1 MCKLDDFC
9 HWLTM
14 KKDWCCCIAL
24 IVVTVIFTIFF
35 VKMGLLDSFWNLL
48 IYFIDNAVEVVAKE
62 GWANWITAIATSI
75 AACFAYRAYKQ
86 SLKARKSAA
95 FSTLFAQLIE
105 NYKSIFGNKENTDSS
120 FVSLFNHFKEKIDSK
135 KSESISSDFVEQ
147 MYREGLGDDTYFS
160 HCFKYVYYEIKTV
173 LGESF
178 DDDDVKRHYIGIIQA
193 CMTYD
198 ELFCY
203 FINLL
208 QYFTKDGNSNENPEE
223 FHPKNKDDEK
233 FIDGIRNYDFFK
245 NLTEGHDVTYKNLIN
260 HLYGSNDR
268 KIKSVIESIIKPDY
282 FLH

>member
-75 AACFAYRAYKQ
+75 AACFAYRAYRQ

-105 NYKSIFGNKENTDSS
+105 NHKSIFGNNKETPESS
-120 FVSLFNHFKEKIDSK
+120 FVSLFKKFKDKIDSK
-135 KSESISSDFVEQ
+135 KSESETISSDFVEQ
-147 MYREGLGDDTYFS
+147 MYNEGMGDDTYFS
-160 HCFKYVYYEIKTV
+160 HCFKYVFYEIKTV
-173 LGESF
+173 LDEESL
-178 DDDDVKRHYIGIIQA
+178 DNDERRHYMGVVQA

-208 QYFTKDGNSNENPEE
+208 QHFSKKRWRFEDRSFMKGL
-223 FHPKNKDDEK
+223 KN
-233 FIDGIRNYDFFK
+233 NDFFR
-245 NLTEGHDVTYKNLIN
+245 NLTEGHNETYKKLIKD
-260 HLYGSNDR
+260 LYIKSSND
-268 KIKSVIESIIKPDY
+268 KDHKTQNVIERIIKKDH